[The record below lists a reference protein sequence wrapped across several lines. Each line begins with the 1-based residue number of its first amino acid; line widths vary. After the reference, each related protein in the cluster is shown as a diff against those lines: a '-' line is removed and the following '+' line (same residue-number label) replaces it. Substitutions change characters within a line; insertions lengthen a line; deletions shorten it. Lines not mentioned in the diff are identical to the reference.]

1 MKLINKGDFSNTFNF
16 FERMSQMNIDKI
28 LSEYGEKGVTALQ
41 EATPKRTGLTSRS
54 WTYRLEHEK
63 GKTVLI
69 FDNSN
74 IQNGTPIAIII
85 QYGFVTKTG
94 FRVPG
99 RDYINPALTPI
110 YEEIMRKFQQEVRA

>member
-1 MKLINKGDFSNTFNF
+1 
-16 FERMSQMNIDKI
+16 MNIDKI
-28 LSEYGEKGVTALQ
+28 LSEYGERGVAALR

-54 WTYRLEHEK
+54 WTYRLEHKK
-63 GKTVLI
+63 GKTVLL